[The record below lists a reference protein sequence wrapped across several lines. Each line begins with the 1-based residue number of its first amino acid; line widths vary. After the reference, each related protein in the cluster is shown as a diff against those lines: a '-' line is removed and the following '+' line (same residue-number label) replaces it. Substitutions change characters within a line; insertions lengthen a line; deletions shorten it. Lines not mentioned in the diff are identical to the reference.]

1 MDPTPKEVSLNS
13 EALNKQYVFGDPTE
27 INPGVNDKIKFSAEN
42 SGFSVVIDGR
52 DGFFDQP
59 QLWDEFI
66 PKDGHKQ
73 TPKISGSVTDKEYSV
88 FCVKNSD
95 YHGDKQGINDTDSP
109 PKIIIIS

>member
-1 MDPTPKEVSLNS
+1 MDPTPKEVTLNS
-13 EALNKQYVFGDPTE
+13 EASDKQYVVGDPTR
-27 INPGVNDKIKFSAEN
+27 INPGVNDKIKFSAVN
-42 SGFSVVIDGR
+42 SGFSVVIDGS

-88 FCVKNSD
+88 FCVNNSD
-95 YHGDKQGINDTDSP
+95 YHGEKTKGNGGDSP